1 MQSANTLPAR
11 REIPVEETW
20 DLSVLYASAE
30 DWEKDFASLDS
41 LLSPLLA
48 YQGKLDSPEAVAAA
62 FSAEEALDR
71 RLEKL
76 FTYAHLAHDVDT
88 ASGEELARFSRIQS
102 RYAELAAAC
111 AWLAPDLIA
120 KGEATLAAWAASPA
134 LAPHSRR
141 MEKLLRASRHVLSGE
156 CETLL
161 ASASEVLGASGDVYS
176 LLTDADLTFGEVE
189 DAKGEKHLLSEGTYR
204 VLLASPDRTLRRN
217 AFHALLG
224 VYEAH
229 RNTLAALL
237 ATTVKEH
244 VFTARVRKYASAR
257 DAALFDDA
265 VPESVYDA
273 LVSSV
278 HASLGDFARYLEL
291 RKRALGLE
299 TLDMYDLYVPPSP
312 EEDAV
317 ISKEEAAETVLAA
330 IAPLGSDYVAAAKT
344 AFSSRWIDWRESRG
358 KRTGAY
364 SSGCYD
370 SPPYLLLNYQGRL
383 DDVFTLAHELGHSL
397 HTKLANAAQPHRTA
411 GYPIFLAEIAST
423 TNEILLSRHLLATLP
438 RGPRRTQ
445 VLQHFLDSFKGTLF
459 RQTMF
464 AEFERDIHAMA
475 ERGEALTADSL
486 SEAYEALNRAY
497 YPAIAEPDA
506 AIRHEWARIP
516 HFHYDFYV
524 YKYATSFAAALVFSE
539 RILAGESPAEY
550 LSLLAKGGSE
560 DPLPALQ
567 AAGVDMT
574 RPDVVSSAL
583 VRFRKLL
590 DEMER
595 DLDGKA

>member
-1 MQSANTLPAR
+1 MTAAKTLPLR

-20 DLSVLYASAE
+20 DLSPLYASA
-30 DWEKDFASLDS
+30 DAWEADFASLDS
-41 LLSPLLA
+41 LLPPILA
-48 YQGKLDSPEAVAAA
+48 FQGKLDSPEAAAAA
-62 FSAEEALDR
+62 FAAEEVLDR
-71 RLEKL
+71 ALEKL
-76 FTYAHLAHDVDT
+76 FTYAHLSHDVDT

-111 AWLAPDLIA
+111 AWLTPELVS
-120 KGEATLAAWAASPA
+120 KGGETLASWAAAPA
-134 LAPHSRR
+134 LAPFARR
-141 MEKLLRASRHVLSGE
+141 MEKLRRAAGHVLSKE

-161 ASASEVLGASGDVYS
+161 ASAGEVLSASGEIYS
-176 LLTDADLTFGEVE
+176 LLTDADLSFGEVE

-204 VLLASPDRTLRRN
+204 VLLASPDRTLRGH

-244 VFTARVRKYASAR
+244 VFTARARKYKSAR
-257 DAALFDDA
+257 AAALFDDA

-273 LVSSV
+273 LISAVRG
-278 HASLGDFARYLEL
+278 SLGDFARYLEL
-291 RKRALGLE
+291 RRRALGLE
-299 TLDMYDLYVPPSP
+299 TLDMFDLYVPPAP
-312 EEDAV
+312 EEDRFIPRA
-317 ISKEEAAETVLAA
+317 EAEETVLEA
-330 IAPLGSDYVAAAKT
+330 IGPLGADYLAAAKE
-344 AFSSRWIDWRESRG
+344 AFSSRWIDWRENKG

-364 SSGCYD
+364 SSGCYG
-370 SPPYLLLNYQGRL
+370 SPPYLLLNYQGHL

-397 HTKLANAAQPHRTA
+397 HTKLANAAQPHQTA

-438 RGPRRTQ
+438 RGPRRTL

-464 AEFERDIHAMA
+464 AEFERDLHAMA
-475 ERGEALTADSL
+475 EAGEALTADEL
-486 SEAYEALNRAY
+486 CERYGQLNRAY
-497 YPAIAEPDA
+497 YPAIASPDE

-539 RILAGESPAEY
+539 RILAGESPAGY
-550 LSLLAKGGSE
+550 LALLAKGGSE
-560 DPLPALQ
+560 DPLDALA

-574 RPDVVSSAL
+574 DPGVVSGAL
-583 VRFRKLL
+583 GRFRKLL
-590 DEMER
+590 DELEA
-595 DLDGKA
+595 DLAGS